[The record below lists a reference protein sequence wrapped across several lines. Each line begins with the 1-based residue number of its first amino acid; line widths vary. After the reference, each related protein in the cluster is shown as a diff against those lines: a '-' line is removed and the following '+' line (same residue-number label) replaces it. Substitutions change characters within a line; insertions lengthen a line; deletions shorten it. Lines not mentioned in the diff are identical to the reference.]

1 MQMNRFKI
9 CYVIVF
15 QLLIVLNIKAQF
27 VNRIEIPVP
36 NNMEIFSIPIEKKG
50 VIILTQTSNS
60 TFNLKKYDTD
70 LQQNWTLNGTI
81 GANLDYVTHSY
92 DGKNVYL
99 LFSKYNSNTYEI
111 VKIFPGPGFIEK
123 YKIFSID
130 KIELSD
136 FEATENVVFLSGV
149 VKNTPIILFTDLQN
163 KKSKVLPTAFKGVA
177 EVQSM
182 ETDTTAGEVNITFAV
197 GKSKDYQLVVKSF
210 DLNGMPTT
218 EIQLDPE
225 DGFAMLNGRL
235 NTISTK
241 SQIMFG
247 TYGYKNTIG
256 SQKGPFSQGIYM
268 TKINEHEINETK
280 FYDFTDFKN
289 FFAFLNPKQRVR
301 QEKKVADKKEKGKD
315 LKLSH
320 RMLVHEIIEQE
331 DKYILVAEA
340 FFPEYRNN
348 NNYYSPY
355 GSGFGSYSPF
365 YSSYFNP
372 YRWGYGNWGR
382 YSPFSNYYGYRGNG
396 NREIFDGWKYT
407 HGVVAA
413 FDKQGN
419 LLWDNNIELKNIKTQ
434 TLKEKVK
441 VKVDGEYI
449 TMSYADKG
457 EIFTK
462 TIKNGIVIDELKAK
476 PVSSEKEG
484 DSVKKTSTDEIELWY
499 GNYFLATGIQR
510 ISNDESGRRNVFYL
524 NKVAF

>member
-1 MQMNRFKI
+1 MQNNRFK
-9 CYVIVF
+9 YLYLFVF
-15 QLLIVLNIKAQF
+15 QLLIVLKINAQF

-36 NNMEIFSIPIEKKG
+36 NNLEIFSIPIEKKG
-50 VIILTQTSNS
+50 VIVLTQTSTS

-99 LFSKYNSNTYEI
+99 LFSKYNSNSYEI
-111 VKIFPGPGFIEK
+111 IKIFPGPGFIEK

-163 KKSKVLPTAFKGVA
+163 KKTKVLPTAFKGIA

-182 ETDTTAGEVNITFAV
+182 ETDTTSGEVNITFAV

-235 NTISTK
+235 NTVSTNN
-241 SQIMFG
+241 QIMFG

-320 RMLVHEIIEQE
+320 RMLVHEIIEQD

-340 FFPEYRNN
+340 FFPEYRYN

-382 YSPFSNYYGYRGNG
+382 YSPFSNYYGYRGSG

-441 VKVDGEYI
+441 VKVDGENI

-484 DSVKKTSTDEIELWY
+484 DSVKRTSTDEIELWF

-510 ISNDESGRRNVFYL
+510 ISNEDGGKRNVFYL